1 MIPRPAARGLQGLH
15 RHTPSGYA
23 DDPVRYTETLL
34 PLNAITSRM
43 APEPEPEPEQW
54 QDVAAASQAARKAQ
68 LAAQLNGTRP
78 AEAIEGGRRAHLPAP
93 LPLRAPRPVRAGRY
107 VSTPAD
113 ASATRAAST
122 QEPSPGAKLF
132 VGGITERFES
142 QNALVALL
150 SQYGRCD
157 AAFPPRV
164 RWRANNKSWAVV
176 TMESGEAA
184 EAVLAAGSELP
195 SPLRVT
201 RYNEDLARHS
211 TGAMAAMRCLA
222 GIEASQ
228 ITEELT
234 EALEK
239 LRRHGQGDVVE
250 ERPVV
255 ST

>member
-1 MIPRPAARGLQGLH
+1 
-15 RHTPSGYA
+15 
-23 DDPVRYTETLL
+23 
-34 PLNAITSRM
+34 
-43 APEPEPEPEQW
+43 
-54 QDVAAASQAARKAQ
+54 
-68 LAAQLNGTRP
+68 
-78 AEAIEGGRRAHLPAP
+78 
-93 LPLRAPRPVRAGRY
+93 
-107 VSTPAD
+107 
-113 ASATRAAST
+113 
-122 QEPSPGAKLF
+122 
-132 VGGITERFES
+132 
-142 QNALVALL
+142 
-150 SQYGRCD
+150 
-157 AAFPPRV
+157 
-164 RWRANNKSWAVV
+164 
-176 TMESGEAA
+176 MESGEAA

-239 LRRHGQGDVVE
+239 LRRHGLGDVVE

>member
-1 MIPRPAARGLQGLH
+1 
-15 RHTPSGYA
+15 
-23 DDPVRYTETLL
+23 
-34 PLNAITSRM
+34 M

-54 QDVAAASQAARKAQ
+54 QDVAAASQAARMAQ
-68 LAAQLNGTRP
+68 LAAQQNSTRL
-78 AEAIEGGRRAHLPAP
+78 AKAIEGGKRPHPPAP
-93 LPLRAPRPVRAGRY
+93 LPPRAPRPVRAGLY
-107 VSTPAD
+107 DSTPVD
-113 ASATRAAST
+113 TSTTRGAST
-122 QEPSPGAKLF
+122 REPSPAAKLH
-132 VGGITERFES
+132 VGDITERFES
-142 QNALVALL
+142 QAALVALL

-157 AAFPPRV
+157 AAFPPLV

-176 TMESGEAA
+176 TMESEEAA
-184 EAVLAAGSELP
+184 EAVLAAVSELP

-234 EALEK
+234 EAIEK
-239 LRRHGQGDVVE
+239 FRRHGQGDVVE
-250 ERPVV
+250 ERAVV